1 MDNKRN
7 GSGPPPPP
15 RNGGHQPPPPGRPA
29 TFQFTDDDDEPL
41 APPQESG
48 ESFPELAADLVDEAA
63 PEEGESLDSGLNQDA
78 PRPPPSPLRER
89 RGAFLDDGEIALPP
103 GLSQVVRSQ
112 ASRFPFRAVVD
123 DDDAELGAALTP
135 ADDEPAPPWADDD
148 DDAPTTA
155 MPVQASASTS
165 WPKAH
170 GPKASSVADDDDL
183 DEPTRRHAV
192 DDMVTVQR
200 RAAREEDDFGDL
212 NEPSRAF
219 PAAKPKPAPQVELDA
234 PTIKR
239 RVDSTAVGAAIDRSG
254 LAPVLEVT
262 LHPVDDGPLPPPPMA
277 ALADNDLPPLIAT
290 GSAQSGV
297 GFARAEVAAALA
309 EEPAPPPE
317 EAEVDQPLSALA
329 VSQDRPRTGVLTPIR
344 VSDIDDDDDELG
356 DPGDSMMTAPVK
368 LAPPPSEPLGEPFPL
383 DLWSD
388 PDELIGRD
396 IDRWRLVKPL
406 TRGITTRVYAAV
418 DEQSGRHVAI
428 RVLGPDHSP
437 ASRRGRQ
444 FLYEAQQLIKLRH
457 ESLVE
462 VIDAGI
468 TADHLTYYV
477 MEQVDGDPLGA
488 VLRAEGPLPWQQVAI
503 LVTQICEALIVAAD
517 RGVIATDLNLGSV
530 LRLHAGDDEARRRQ
544 PIKLLGVGIAPVA
557 SIYRSLDGNLVE
569 SKGTPPGQAEYMAPE
584 LASGGF
590 PGESTSVYALGV
602 MMYELLTGRTPFR
615 GDSFLS
621 IIKKQMYD
629 EPNSPR
635 LVVPQQEIAEPFE
648 EVVLRALAKD
658 PSKRYGSIRELHEA
672 VLAARAREGE
682 LRRATAILAL
692 DPTFWDEEAA
702 RNAEPPEA
710 RAVAAQ
716 SEPQPLA
723 TFTADL
729 RQRNPALASAV
740 LDAPPPPAS
749 RPVRSTP
756 VPQPR
761 ISAPSEPRAI
771 PIPPEVRNA
780 APPAVTPSSSSRPEP
795 SMILAHLAPPIRA
808 PEPVLPRPK
817 TAPLPVIVV
826 APPTA
831 AVPATNFVRNV
842 SIAVILGA
850 ALLFLV
856 ILVSRRQNPAPAR
869 KDDPVAAEAPR
880 RAKEAPRPKKPT
892 RETRKQ
898 VEDEPEPIVVGASQ
912 PVPEAIPP
920 QPVPEAI
927 PQPPPQP
934 VPEAIPQP
942 PQPTQSTAVSPE
954 PAPAKVEP
962 VPEPPPAKVEPPPPA
977 KVEPPP
983 PAKAEPKAKPKPKA
997 PDSDLPLRI
1006 EPIRLKSY
1014 FTAMEPRVVKAC
1026 SSSPG
1031 AAGARVSVKIT
1042 VDVRG
1047 NVKAVAQDRFKGT
1060 PLGNCV
1066 ENFVETSRFNES
1078 QQGGSRLHVFAF

>member
-15 RNGGHQPPPPGRPA
+15 RNGGHKPPPPGRPA
-29 TFQFTDDDDEPL
+29 TFQFTDDDDEPPL
-41 APPQESG
+41 PGPQG
-48 ESFPELAADLVDEAA
+48 PAESFPELAADLVDEAPVEDDDFA
-63 PEEGESLDSGLNQDA
+63 DSGLNQD
-78 PRPPPSPLRER
+78 PQRSPPSPLRER

-112 ASRFPFRAVVD
+112 ASRFPFRDVVD

-155 MPVQASASTS
+155 IPVQRPASAS
-165 WPKAH
+165 WPKA
-170 GPKASSVADDDDL
+170 PVSKASRDSDDDF
-183 DEPTRRHAV
+183 DEPQRRHPLA
-192 DDMVTVQR
+192 DMVAAQR
-200 RAAREEDDFGDL
+200 RASREEDDFGDL

-219 PAAKPKPAPQVELDA
+219 PAAKPRPTAAPPVEQDA
-234 PTIKR
+234 PTMKR
-239 RVDSTAVGAAIDRSG
+239 RVDSAAVGAALDRSG
-254 LAPVLEVT
+254 LAPALEVT
-262 LHPVDDGPLPPPPMA
+262 LHPIDDEPLPPPPMA
-277 ALADNDLPPLIAT
+277 AALSDSETLPPLIAT

-297 GFARAEVAAALA
+297 AFTRVDVASNLDDD
-309 EEPAPPPE
+309 EPAPPPD
-317 EAEVDQPLSALA
+317 EADVDQPLSALA
-329 VSQDRPRTGVLTPIR
+329 VSQDRPRPGTPIR
-344 VSDIDDDDDELG
+344 VSDLDDDDD
-356 DPGDSMMTAPVK
+356 DDVDDAGDSMMGPPVK
-368 LAPPPSEPLGEPFPL
+368 LAPAPSEPLGEPFPL

-396 IDRWRLVKPL
+396 LERWRLIKPL
-406 TRGITTRVYAAV
+406 THGITTRVYAAV

-428 RVLGPDHSP
+428 RLLGPTHSP
-437 ASRRGRQ
+437 AGRRARQ

-462 VIDAGI
+462 VIDAG
-468 TADHLTYYV
+468 TTTDHLTYYV
-477 MEQVDGDPLGA
+477 MEQVDGDSLSA
-488 VLRAEGPLPWQQVAI
+488 VLRSEGPLPWQQVAI
-503 LVTQICEALIVAAD
+503 LVTQICEALIVAAE
-517 RGVIATDLNLGSV
+517 RGIVATDLNLGSV
-530 LRLHAGDDEARRRQ
+530 IRLHTHDDEARRRQ

-569 SKGTPPGQAEYMAPE
+569 SKGTPPGHAEYMAPE

-629 EPNSPR
+629 EPNAPR

-648 EVVLRALAKD
+648 EVVLSALAKD
-658 PSKRYGSIRELHEA
+658 PSKRYGTVRELHEA

-702 RNAEPPEA
+702 RNAEPP
-710 RAVAAQ
+710 AQ
-716 SEPQPLA
+716 AEPPPLA
-723 TFTADL
+723 TFTSDL
-729 RQRNPALASAV
+729 RLRNPELAAAV
-740 LDAPPPPAS
+740 LDAPPPPPA

-761 ISAPSEPRAI
+761 VSAPSEPRAI
-771 PIPPEVRNA
+771 PIPAVVKNA
-780 APPAVTPSSSSRPEP
+780 APGVTTSSSSRPEP

-856 ILVSRRQNPAPAR
+856 ILASRRQNPPPR
-869 KDDPVAAEAPR
+869 KDDAVAEAPR
-880 RAKEAPRPKKPT
+880 RTKEKEAPRPRKPT
-892 RETRKQ
+892 RDTRKQ
-898 VEDEPEPIVVGASQ
+898 ADEEPEPIVVGASGAAPQPVPEAIPPQ

-927 PQPPPQP
+927 PQP
-934 VPEAIPQP
+934 
-942 PQPTQSTAVSPE
+942 TAVT
-954 PAPAKVEP
+954 
-962 VPEPPPAKVEPPPPA
+962 PEPPPAKVEEPPPPVPT

-983 PAKAEPKAKPKPKA
+983 PAKTEPPPPVPTKVEPKAEPKAKPKPKA

-1031 AAGARVSVKIT
+1031 AAGARVNVKIT
-1042 VDVRG
+1042 VDVHG
-1047 NVKAVAQDRFKGT
+1047 NTKAAAQDKFKGT

-1078 QQGGSRLHVFAF
+1078 QQGGSRLHTFAF

>member
-29 TFQFTDDDDEPL
+29 TFQFTDDDDEPPPL
-41 APPQESG
+41 PQEPG
-48 ESFPELAADLVDEAA
+48 ESLPELAADLVDESA
-63 PEEGESLDSGLNQDA
+63 PEDGESVDSGLIEDERPA
-78 PRPPPSPLRER
+78 PPPPSPLRER

-112 ASRFPFRAVVD
+112 ASRFPFRDVVD

-155 MPVQASASTS
+155 MPVRGTASTS
-165 WPKAH
+165 WPQAH
-170 GPKASSVADDDDL
+170 GQKASPVRDDDD
-183 DEPTRRHAV
+183 DDFDGPSRRVV
-192 DDMVTVQR
+192 DSMVAAQR
-200 RAAREEDDFGDL
+200 RSAAEEDDFGDL

-219 PAAKPKPAPQVELDA
+219 PARHKQATPPVEPDA

-262 LHPVDDGPLPPPPMA
+262 LHHVDDEPLPPPPMA
-277 ALADNDLPPLIAT
+277 ALGDQDLPPLIAT

-297 GFARAEVAAALA
+297 GFARAEVAAGLSD
-309 EEPAPPPE
+309 EPAPPPE
-317 EAEVDQPLSALA
+317 ETEVDQPLSALA
-329 VSQDRPRTGVLTPIR
+329 ASQNRPRPTPIR
-344 VSDIDDDDDELG
+344 VSDIDDDDELG
-356 DPGDSMMTAPVK
+356 DAGDSMLAAPVK

-396 IDRWRLVKPL
+396 IERWRLVRPL

-437 ASRRGRQ
+437 AGRRGRQ

-468 TADHLTYYV
+468 TTDHLTYYV
-477 MEQVDGDPLGA
+477 MEQVEGDSLSA

-517 RGVIATDLNLGSV
+517 RGIVATDLNLGTV
-530 LRLHAGDDEARRRQ
+530 LRLHAGDDETRRRQ

-629 EPNSPR
+629 EPNAPR
-635 LVVPQQEIAEPFE
+635 LLVPQQEIAEPFE
-648 EVVLRALAKD
+648 EVVLQALAKD
-658 PSKRYGSIRELHEA
+658 PSKRYGTVRELHEA

-702 RNAEPPEA
+702 RNAEPQ
-710 RAVAAQ
+710 AQ
-716 SEPQPLA
+716 TEPQPLA

-729 RQRNPALASAV
+729 RQRNPALAHAV
-740 LDAPPPPAS
+740 LDTPPPPAA

-761 ISAPSEPRAI
+761 VSAPSEPRAI
-771 PIPPEVRNA
+771 PIAPQVRNA
-780 APPAVTPSSSSRPEP
+780 VPSASTTSSSRPEP
-795 SMILAHLAPPIRA
+795 SMILSHLAPPIRA

-826 APPTA
+826 APQTA
-831 AVPATNFVRNV
+831 PVPATNFVRNV

-856 ILVSRRQNPAPAR
+856 ILVSRRQGPAPAR
-869 KDDPVAAEAPR
+869 KDDPVAEAPR
-880 RAKEAPRPKKPT
+880 RAKEKDAPRPKKPT

-898 VEDEPEPIVVGASQ
+898 TADEPEPIVVGANDVAPQ

-927 PQPPPQP
+927 PQPPQPTVVAPQP
-934 VPEAIPQP
+934 EP
-942 PQPTQSTAVSPE
+942 P
-954 PAPAKVEP
+954 PAKVEP
-962 VPEPPPAKVEPPPPA
+962 VPEPPPAKA
-977 KVEPPP
+977 EPPP
-983 PAKAEPKAKPKPKA
+983 PAKAEPPPPAKAEPPPPAKTEPVKTEPKAKPKPKA

-1014 FTAMEPRVVKAC
+1014 FTAMEPRLVKAC
-1026 SSSPG
+1026 ASSPG
-1031 AAGARVSVKIT
+1031 SAGARVSVKIT
-1042 VDVRG
+1042 VDVHG

-1078 QQGGSRLHVFAF
+1078 QQGGSRLHIFAF